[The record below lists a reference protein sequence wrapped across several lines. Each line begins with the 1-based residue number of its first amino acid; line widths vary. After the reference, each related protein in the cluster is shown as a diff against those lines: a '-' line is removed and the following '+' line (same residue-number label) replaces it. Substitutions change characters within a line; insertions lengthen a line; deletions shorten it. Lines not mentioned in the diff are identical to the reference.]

1 MKILHMECGG
11 LVIYHLRI
19 EEGFFHLLA
28 IDMDEGRTKAVET
41 FWNEQVLLVQG
52 IDTTKAKRHKRWNP
66 GSWIFNILQH
76 YDYCVFAWKS
86 LSWCHN

>member
-1 MKILHMECGG
+1 M
-11 LVIYHLRI
+11 
-19 EEGFFHLLA
+19 
-28 IDMDEGRTKAVET
+28 
-41 FWNEQVLLVQG
+41 LLVQG